1 MLYQEYRQKN
11 KECIAFLEKLWKRR
25 FFILAGFLLLLAI
38 IGVLLGITG
47 IVVGGQFP
55 ASVTYGDPL
64 NFKASAI
71 FRDATLEYRPVGGN
85 WSTQEPTL
93 VGEYEVRGVSRDVVG
108 GRRCGDPAKFTI
120 EPRPAEV
127 TIVGE
132 SLAYGD
138 TPTASA
144 QLVEGD
150 SLTGADFSYRWLTNG
165 LRCVVTANNAAASN
179 EEGANVTNCYAF
191 TYTQKTLAVT
201 PRAITLRTAGA
212 EKVYDGT
219 PLTAEGY
226 DLVSGS
232 LAYSDRI
239 QMDFSAQQ
247 TEAGSAENIP
257 DLIICSEDGQDVTE
271 FYDIQ
276 WEAGSLTVTPR
287 SLSLSSLNVERV
299 YGDASLDAPGIW
311 GGTLVTGHAFVL
323 KEDISAFEPGS
334 YPCETLFSIVDEA
347 GKDVTG
353 NYALNFGGAQLI
365 VLPRPI
371 TVWTASRTWIYDG
384 LPHNTAEEGGYGLS
398 SESPY
403 PLLTGHVLSPDPKSE
418 QLTDITDTETE
429 VVTVE
434 NPLRLRILTEDG
446 KDVTGNY
453 ELTYS
458 EGELRIKTE
467 IIITVYHGS
476 RVYDGTPFT
485 VGQGSYSIVKPP
497 DADVQLIPKG
507 LPSILEV
514 GEMSFEQFAEL
525 AGNGQSGV
533 SVTDVSTG
541 EDTFLE
547 NRVRFAAAEEELP
560 VLKVVP
566 RPITVWTASRTWIH
580 DGLPHG
586 TAYEGGYGLS
596 ASSPYDMPQGHY
608 LSPDPESEQ
617 LTEITDT
624 ETEVVTVENPLRLC
638 IMTEEGEDRTHNFD
652 VTYESGELRIKSEV
666 IITFYNA
673 VYLYDGTERS
683 VGEDDYSVIKPPDAA
698 VNVYHNRIPSIYDVG
713 SLTIDDIK
721 QADENDGP
729 IVTVYPVGADA
740 YPENRVR
747 FRAAAEGAPVI
758 EICRRPV
765 TVTTASV
772 SIYPTGRTFYG
783 SSLENPWWISFG
795 TSLLSGHRLEVE
807 VTGVLTMDEEQAEN
821 TVGEYRVLDRSGR
834 DVTRYYDIT
843 FDLGTLSWIGSE

>member
-93 VGEYEVRGVSRDVVG
+93 VGEYEVRGVSHDVVG

-138 TPTASA
+138 TPTVSA

-191 TYTQKTLAVT
+191 TYSQKTLAVT

-403 PLLTGHVLSPDPKSE
+403 PLLTGHVLSPDPESE

-434 NPLRLRILTEDG
+434 NPLRL
-446 KDVTGNY
+446 
-453 ELTYS
+453 
-458 EGELRIKTE
+458 
-467 IIITVYHGS
+467 
-476 RVYDGTPFT
+476 F
-485 VGQGSYSIVKPP
+485 
-497 DADVQLIPKG
+497 
-507 LPSILEV
+507 
-514 GEMSFEQFAEL
+514 
-525 AGNGQSGV
+525 
-533 SVTDVSTG
+533 
-541 EDTFLE
+541 
-547 NRVRFAAAEEELP
+547 
-560 VLKVVP
+560 VL
-566 RPITVWTASRTWIH
+566 
-580 DGLPHG
+580 
-586 TAYEGGYGLS
+586 
-596 ASSPYDMPQGHY
+596 
-608 LSPDPESEQ
+608 
-617 LTEITDT
+617 
-624 ETEVVTVENPLRLC
+624 N
-638 IMTEEGEDRTHNFD
+638 EEGDMTHNFD